1 MLIALA
7 HSRGSSPAVGPTGH
21 TTPALFTRV
30 SIVPVALADA
40 LDRRADPLGL
50 SEIHRDHCGGAAVGL
65 HLRGGLGD
73 LVGGAGH

>member
-1 MLIALA
+1 
-7 HSRGSSPAVGPTGH
+7 
-21 TTPALFTRV
+21 LFTRV